1 GAAARPRP
9 PGPRQAVCRDGP
21 VGAGTCG
28 AVHSYRDVSGHGDDL
43 LAPGDGG
50 STGADGSTM
59 IMGSA
64 TRPHRETLRPIVLQ
78 VTCPTNRRHKP
89 KTPAKRQSRVR
100 E

>member
-28 AVHSYRDVSGHGDDL
+28 AVHSYRDVPGHGDDL

-64 TRPHRETLRPIVLQ
+64 TRPHRETLRPILAQ
-78 VTCPTNRRHKP
+78 VF
-89 KTPAKRQSRVR
+89 AQSSDLLMCTQGTS
-100 E
+100 EGLGCS